1 VRWCGYCD
9 PPAVDSAARSD
20 GAAGDAEDGALA
32 RRARAG
38 ERAALA
44 ELFMRHHARVYRAAY
59 LVTRSPE
66 AADDIVQLVF
76 LELFTALDAF
86 DPRRPF
92 LPWLYRI
99 VHNVSIDFLKRERYR
114 HPTTPLADTMPG
126 PTGESQRA
134 ELRADVRP
142 ALDGLSA
149 EHREALVLRY
159 YIGLSERAMADVLG
173 VRPGTVKS
181 RLHRALHALEGVL
194 GPGNAPAADD
204 APGGLDGDST
214 RRRDLA

>member
-1 VRWCGYCD
+1 MDIRCQ
-9 PPAVDSAARSD
+9 SERS
-20 GAAGDAEDGALA
+20 AGDTEDGALA

-38 ERAALA
+38 DRAALA
-44 ELFMRHHARVYRAAY
+44 DLFERHHARVFRSAY

-76 LELFTALDAF
+76 LELFKALDTF

-92 LPWLYRI
+92 VPWLYRI
-99 VHNVSIDFLKRERYR
+99 VHNVSIDYLKRERYR
-114 HPTTPLADTMPG
+114 HPTAPLADTTPG
-126 PTGESQRA
+126 PTGEIGRA

-159 YIGLSERAMADVLG
+159 YVGLPEREMAGVLG

-181 RLHRALHALEGVL
+181 RLHRALHALEEAL
-194 GPGNAPAADD
+194 GPGEARTIGD
-204 APGGLDGDST
+204 APGPPARDGGGSHG
-214 RRRDLA
+214 